1 MEDILSSP
9 ITWIILTA
17 LSEIIGQSK
26 LKENSIMQVL
36 AQAIKLGA
44 KKARKK

>member
-9 ITWIILTA
+9 ITWILLTA

-26 LKENSIMQVL
+26 LKENSILALL
-36 AQAIKLGA
+36 AQAIKMGA